1 MQKELLYQIALTL
14 VPNIGD
20 VRAKALVNHF
30 GSAEPIFK
38 ASKKRLEEIEG
49 LGQKAI
55 SSLLQFN
62 DFKRAEEEIEFIE
75 KYSIT
80 PLFLTDKNYPQR
92 LLNCY
97 DSPPL
102 LYFKGNADLN
112 TSKIVAIVGTRSE
125 EHTSELQSH
134 VNIVCRLL

>member
-20 VRAKALVNHF
+20 VRAKALINHF
-30 GSAEPIFK
+30 ESAEAVFN
-38 ASKKRLEEIEG
+38 ASKKELQSIEG
-49 LGQKAI
+49 LGSKAVDSI
-55 SSLLQFN
+55 LHFK
-62 DFKRAEEEIEFIE
+62 DFSRAEEEIEFIK
-75 KYSIT
+75 KYKIT

-112 TSKIVAIVGTRSE
+112 FSRIMNK
-125 EHTSELQSH
+125 
-134 VNIVCRLL
+134 